1 MAGTHP
7 SHNPTAALAQV
18 PGFGSVY
25 DCGACGHV
33 HLAIGPVA
41 ITLAREAYLQLVAM
55 LNTSAANFEAFL
67 HNDEDGTVSWKE
79 SAGQPYPD
87 EQSDFH
93 QN

>member
-7 SHNPTAALAQV
+7 SHNPTAALAQI

-33 HLAIGPVA
+33 HLSIGPVA

-55 LNTSAANFEAFL
+55 LNTSAANFEIAL
-67 HNDEDGTVSWKE
+67 HNDEDSSVPWKQLLE
-79 SAGQPYPD
+79 RPCAD